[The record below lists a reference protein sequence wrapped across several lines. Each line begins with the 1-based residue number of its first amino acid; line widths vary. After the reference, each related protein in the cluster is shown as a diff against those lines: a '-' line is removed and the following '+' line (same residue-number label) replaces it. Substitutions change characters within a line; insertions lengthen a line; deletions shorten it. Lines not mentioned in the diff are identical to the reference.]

1 MEELYLS
8 SDALRSLSKL
18 TRHLILHDGIVL
30 KMSDPLVLTKVFE
43 TCERSSNEQTLE
55 MFSDLK
61 DDMSKPSLDDST
73 SFVFYVDDHVLSVVQ
88 ASTQNLVMRDKYGN
102 EKLRNFR

>member
-18 TRHLILHDGIVL
+18 TRFLILEHNVIL

-43 TCERSSNEQTLE
+43 TCENNNDDRIVD
-55 MFSDLK
+55 MFTDLK
-61 DDMSKPSLDDST
+61 EEMSKPSLDDST
-73 SFVFYVDDHVLSVVQ
+73 SFVFYVDKHILDTVHT
-88 ASTQNLVMRDKYGN
+88 STQNLVVRDRKGN
-102 EKLRNFR
+102 ERIRNYR